1 MKVWLRVQWLMW
13 NWEWQEIQ
21 FLFVCCCFL
30 WNKTL
35 SWVGWLWLWPITI
48 QPSWATKWTIIHGIY
63 LWANT
68 SPFLKFFICHS
79 SLIEVKLLI
88 LYLNFLFCFAFFQI
102 FRTERI
108 KNSQNPTFTKGFI
121 LEYCFEELQK
131 LKFSV
136 YDIDNKTPDL
146 KDDDF
151 LGSMECTLGQV
162 S

>member
-1 MKVWLRVQWLMW
+1 MKSLSMPLTDASQIVCISLKLYH
-13 NWEWQEIQ
+13 
-21 FLFVCCCFL
+21 FVL
-30 WNKTL
+30 L
-35 SWVGWLWLWPITI
+35 S
-48 QPSWATKWTIIHGIY
+48 
-63 LWANT
+63 
-68 SPFLKFFICHS
+68 
-79 SLIEVKLLI
+79 
-88 LYLNFLFCFAFFQI
+88 FQI

-162 S
+162 SFNHIFSSDIARGHMCPGRHL